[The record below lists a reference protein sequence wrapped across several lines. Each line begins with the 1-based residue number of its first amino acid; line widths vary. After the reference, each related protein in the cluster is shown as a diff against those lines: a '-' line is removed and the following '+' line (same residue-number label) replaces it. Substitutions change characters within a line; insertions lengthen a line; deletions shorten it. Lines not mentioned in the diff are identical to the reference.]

1 MVRVQRPQR
10 QQFRAILRTGWFAGI
25 VLILSSALS
34 PLAAQTNVG
43 QISGTVTDASKGVLP
58 GVTVTATNDETQVT
72 RSVVTDER
80 GGYVITNLL
89 PGRYTVTG
97 ELEGFKK
104 TTQTGYV
111 LTADGRL
118 TVDVALTVG
127 GITETIEVAAA
138 AGEAVNRTS
147 GEIARVVDSTQ
158 VQNLALNARNFLQL
172 ATLIPGSALTDF
184 NPLAATT
191 GLGTGTQSINGN
203 RGGQNNL
210 NVDGVFNLASGSN
223 SSMVNNVGIDF
234 IQEVKLQ
241 TSNFSA
247 EYGRNSGASI
257 NVVTKSGTNEYRGS
271 LFEYLRNDS
280 LDAKD
285 FFAARKGKLRFNDYG
300 GSLGGPIQKG
310 KLFFFG
316 GVEYKKIRQEILSR
330 TTMPTTAFR
339 NGDFSALPTQL
350 VFPGTTTP
358 IPNNNISALITPE
371 GRSLSKIY
379 DAMQARA
386 TGFDDRN
393 VGNNT
398 TFQEANPFDW
408 REVIAR
414 VDYRINNNHSV
425 YYRFIWDSY
434 TLIDPFGTFL
444 GANTP
449 TTPTLRMRPSP
460 NNQIN
465 YTWIVTPSLISESKV
480 SAAWLGQRIPPEGDL
495 WKRETYGITYPQLF
509 QGGGRFDNS
518 IPNIDLQGYGNVR
531 GANQSLLSPT
541 TDIMATQTLTYVRGA
556 HTFKGGTSIIR
567 NRVDQNGRS
576 NYPGFVNFN
585 TAGNSRTTG
594 NAFAD
599 LLLGN
604 FRTYT
609 EASADPIGMFRFT
622 QVDAFIT
629 DNWRINNKLTVDVGM
644 RYQFA
649 PAMYTAGNNV
659 TNFDPS
665 LYDPAQAVTVLP
677 NGTIDPTRGGNRNNG
692 LIRAGDGVPADH
704 QGRTPNYNDPAVLA
718 VPAGAPRG
726 FYDSAHGF
734 APRLG
739 FAWTPFDDAK
749 TSIRGGF
756 GVFYDR
762 PEGNVFFS
770 SVNVPPY
777 LQTVQY
783 DNGNL
788 ASPGGGTPA
797 ANALFGQIDTVS
809 PDMVAPRTYQYSV
822 SFQRELPKGF
832 FMEVAYVGNRGRN
845 LVWQPDINQASFDV
859 LAANQLL
866 PAAQRATANA
876 LRPYKGYS
884 AIRERRTDAIANY
897 HGLQLYGT
905 KRQGDL
911 VLTASYTLS
920 RVLTNASGIGDNPED
935 PFNLDFNYGPASFD
949 RRHVAVFTYTYMI
962 PFMRD
967 KGGVLGNTLG
977 GWEVSGITRFQTGQ
991 YFTVSGDTS
1000 IGNRRADY
1008 TGADIQ
1014 LPESERTVLRWFN
1027 TQAFT
1032 VAPNERRGNGTVG
1045 LIQGPGVRLFDLS
1058 LRKRFAVTQR
1068 INAAFQADF
1077 FNAFN
1082 LVNFTG
1088 LSTNISSANYG
1099 AVTTSAPARNIQLGL
1114 KLTF

>member
-1 MVRVQRPQR
+1 MVRFQRLQFQVVQR
-10 QQFRAILRTGWFAGI
+10 ATLLAWI
-25 VLILSSALS
+25 VLILSSAFS

-43 QISGTVTDASKGVLP
+43 QISGTVTDSSKGVLP
-58 GVTVTATNDETQVT
+58 GVTVTVINDSTQASRT
-72 RSVVTDER
+72 AVTDDR

-89 PGRYTVTG
+89 PGRYTVTA

-104 TTQTGYV
+104 TSQAGYI

-118 TVDVALTVG
+118 TADVALSVG
-127 GITETIEVAAA
+127 GVTETIEVAAV
-138 AGEAVNRTS
+138 AGETINRTS

-158 VQNLALNARNFLQL
+158 VQNMALNARNYLQL

-191 GLGTGTQSINGN
+191 SLGTGTQAINGN
-203 RGGQNNL
+203 RGGANNL

-257 NVVTKSGTNEYRGS
+257 NVVTKSGTNEFRGS
-271 LFEYLRNDS
+271 VFEYLRNDK

-300 GSLGGPIQKG
+300 GSVGGPIQKG

-358 IPNNNISALITPE
+358 IPGNNISALITPE
-371 GRSLSKIY
+371 GRSVARIY
-379 DAMQARA
+379 DAMQQRA

-398 TFQEANPFDW
+398 TFQEPNPFDW

-414 VDYRINNNHSV
+414 VDYRLNNNHSV

-449 TTPTLRMRPSP
+449 TTPTLRKRPSP
-460 NNQIN
+460 NNQVA

-495 WKRETYGITYPQLF
+495 WQRETYGMTYPQLY

-518 IPNIDLQGYGNVR
+518 VPNIDLQGFGNVR
-531 GANQSLLSPT
+531 GASGSLLSPT
-541 TDIMATQTLTYVRGA
+541 TDIMATQTVTYVRGE

-576 NYPGFVNFN
+576 NYAGFVNYN
-585 TAGNSRTTG
+585 TAGNNRTTG

-599 LLLGN
+599 ALLGN
-604 FRTYT
+604 FRSYS
-609 EASADPIGMFRFT
+609 EANGDPIGFFRFT

-629 DNWRINNKLTVDVGM
+629 DNWRLGNKLTVDLGM
-644 RYQFA
+644 RYQWA
-649 PAMYTAGNNV
+649 PAMYTQANNV

-677 NGTIDPTRGGNRNNG
+677 NGTLVPGSGNRNNG
-692 LIRAGDGVPADH
+692 LIRGGDGVPEDQ
-704 QGRTPNYNDPAVLA
+704 QGRVPNFNAPEVAV
-718 VPAGAPRG
+718 VPTGAPRG

-762 PEGNVFFS
+762 PEGNVYFS
-770 SVNVPPY
+770 SVNAPPY

-788 ASPGGGTPA
+788 ANPGGGTPA
-797 ANALFGQIDTVS
+797 INALYGQIDSVS
-809 PDMVAPRTYQYSV
+809 PDLVAPRTYQYSV
-822 SFQRELPKGF
+822 SVQRELPKGYF
-832 FMEVAYVGNRGRN
+832 FEAAYVGNRGRN
-845 LVWQPDINQASFDV
+845 LIWQPDINQATFDV

-866 PAAQRATANA
+866 PTAQRATTNA
-876 LRPYKGYS
+876 LRPYKGYT
-884 AIRERRTDAIANY
+884 AIRERRSDAISNY
-897 HGLQLYGT
+897 HALQLYAT

-911 VLTASYTLS
+911 VMTASYTLS

-935 PFNLDFNYGPASFD
+935 PFNIDFNYGPASFD

-967 KGGVLGNTLG
+967 RGGVLGNTLG
-977 GWEVSGITRFQTGQ
+977 GWEVSGITRFQSGQ
-991 YFTVSGDTS
+991 YFTVTGDTS

-1014 LPESERTVLRWFN
+1014 LAESDRTVQRWFN
-1027 TQAFT
+1027 SQAFV
-1032 VAPNERRGNGTVG
+1032 VAPADRRGNGEVG
-1045 LIQGPGVRLFDLS
+1045 QILGPGVQLWDLS

-1068 INAAFQADF
+1068 VNAAFQADF